1 MIVLKR
7 YQNDEIRSEEVIK
20 LENRNRDARLLC
32 NVLKY
37 YMDKPDVSAGDRE
50 EVEHLIGELQDLL
63 EYYRSRVCGG
73 AGR

>member
-63 EYYRSRVCGG
+63 EYYRSRV
-73 AGR
+73 